1 MFEKFGEM
9 SSYKEINELAANLL
23 QEGDIDSLKEL
34 AKENGIPDDYVE
46 MYLEEAIPSLC
57 DATSA
62 AIGKID
68 MECAELKPKE
78 LMLDWVEYIKGLCM
92 ENEMIAHQ
100 VRKKGKTLKGCIAV
114 LLSYSFKN
122 QIKVD
127 NSIVKAAGI
136 NASKVTFGV
145 PGMANAKK
153 LIRDYYLGGSGR

>member
-9 SSYKEINELAANLL
+9 SSYTEINELAKNLL
-23 QEGDIDSLKEL
+23 EEGDLDSLKEM

-46 MYLEEAIPSLC
+46 MYLEDAIPTLC
-57 DATSA
+57 DATTA

-68 MECAELKPKE
+68 MECAELKPRD

-100 VRKKGKTLKGCIAV
+100 VRKKGKNLKGCIA
-114 LLSYSFKN
+114 LLLKYSFKN
-122 QIKVD
+122 QVPVD
-127 NSIVKAAGI
+127 KDVIKAAGT

-145 PGMANAKK
+145 PGMAKAKE
-153 LIRDYYLGGSGR
+153 LIRDYYLGGSRK

>member
-1 MFEKFGEM
+1 MFDKFGEM
-9 SSYKEINELAANLL
+9 NSYTEINELAANLL
-23 QEGDIDSLKEL
+23 QEGDLDSLKEL

-57 DATSA
+57 DSTSA

-68 MECAELKPKE
+68 VECTKLKPKE

-100 VRKKGKTLKGCIAV
+100 VRKIGKNLKGCIA
-114 LLSYSFKN
+114 LLLKYSFKN
-122 QIKVD
+122 QVPVD
-127 NSIVKAAGI
+127 KDVIKAAGT

-145 PGMANAKK
+145 PGMAKAKE
-153 LIRDYYLGGSGR
+153 LIRDYYLGGSQK

>member
-9 SSYKEINELAANLL
+9 SSYTEINELAANLL

-46 MYLEEAIPSLC
+46 MYLEEMIPALC

-100 VRKKGKTLKGCIAV
+100 VRKKEKTLQGCVAV
-114 LLSYSFKN
+114 LLQYAYKHR
-122 QIKVD
+122 IKVD
-127 NSIVKAAGI
+127 IKAPGC
-136 NASKVTFGV
+136 SRVEFGA
-145 PGMANAKK
+145 PGMATAKK
-153 LIRDYYLGGSGR
+153 LIRDYYLGGSKK